1 MLTKIARRLVE
12 HNSSPPVEELK
23 KAAVLLA
30 LSDADDPELLYTLR
44 SSKMSSHGGEV
55 AFPGGMYELEDKSL
69 EQTALRES
77 YEETGLNSQD
87 VRILGTLDTTVS
99 RFNVS
104 VTPYVG
110 VVPVDTD
117 LNSDSDE
124 IDACFKVPLSFF
136 LEDKRHRND
145 FRERGDESF
154 FMPAYKYDSFIIW
167 GLTAMITVNFLNLTL
182 DAGIDLQGKGRG

>member
-1 MLTKIARRLVE
+1 MLTKIAKKLNE
-12 HNSSPPVEELK
+12 HNSSPPVKKLK

-30 LSDADDPELLYTLR
+30 LSDANDPELLYTLR
-44 SSKMSSHGGEV
+44 SSKVSSHGGEV
-55 AFPGGMYELEDKSL
+55 SFPGGMHELADESL

-77 YEETGLNSQD
+77 YEETGLKSED
-87 VRILGTLDTTVS
+87 VRIIGTLDTTVS

-110 VVPVDTD
+110 VVPVDTA

-136 LEDKRHRND
+136 LEDKRFRND
-145 FRERGDESF
+145 FIERGDESF

-182 DAGIDLQGKGRG
+182 DAGIDLQSKGRG

>member
-1 MLTKIARRLVE
+1 MLTKIARRLIE
-12 HNSSPPVEELK
+12 HNSSPPVEELR

-30 LSDADDPELLYTLR
+30 LSDSENPELLYTLR
-44 SSKMSSHGGEV
+44 SSKVSSHGGEV
-55 AFPGGMYELEDKSL
+55 SFPGGMYELEDKSL
-69 EQTALRES
+69 EHTALRES
-77 YEETGLNSQD
+77 FEETGLESKD
-87 VRILGTLDTTVS
+87 VKILGTLDTTVS

-110 VVPVDTD
+110 IVPVDTA

-136 LEDKRHRND
+136 LEDKRFRND
-145 FRERGDESF
+145 LIERGDESF

-182 DAGIDLQGKGRG
+182 DAGIDLQSKGKG